1 MRYNKNSGHENLTP
15 LVHIEDINLH
25 EYWQRVAQNK
35 WGIISLA
42 GIVTLIAV
50 FFVYSMTPIF
60 GASATLLID
69 DRQAKVIS
77 VDDIYGID
85 SSKRE
90 YFLTQIEILK
100 SRELIKKVVH
110 KLSLNNHP
118 EFSENQQNN
127 ANFLKS
133 VWGKI
138 LFFFSPE
145 KIKQTDE
152 MASQIKE
159 KKLINQILDRLSVSG
174 ITNTQLIKITFEA
187 SDPELAAMIANAVG
201 ALYIKSQLDTH
212 IQINQQASSWLTER
226 MTELRK
232 IVNTSEQ
239 NLQLYRERFSL
250 VDVHGVRTLAA
261 DELSKTTAQ
270 FIEARSRRLE
280 AENDYKQIDILKNEP
295 IEKLD
300 SVPAV
305 LQDSLIKSLKEA
317 VAEAERNQAELVNR
331 YGPDHPKMIASES
344 KLTVAINNLRQQILN
359 IISGV
364 EKKYQVAVA
373 NEKDLVEAA
382 EKGKIAIQNINRKEY
397 RLGELEREVETNRQ
411 LYDTFITRY
420 KETNATEGLQSAN
433 GRIVDPAF
441 SPMDPIKPKKLL
453 IVLITFI
460 LSLSLGILLIFILY
474 HLNNRFESADE
485 VENKLKLLALG
496 LIPLFKGKNFKKYD
510 VSRGFLNNS
519 DTVFSEAI
527 RTIRTSIL
535 LSDEHDKS
543 KVIAVTSSLP
553 GEGKTTIAMNLA
565 FSLGKMENI
574 LLIDADMRKSS
585 IGKFSLLPLQSAGLA
600 DLLEGTAGVDDC
612 IHQLEFDGID
622 LLPAGK
628 SPLNP
633 LELLSSRRF
642 NYIIDGLAKHYD
654 RIIIDSAPIN
664 LVSDGL
670 VIARHADAVLFVVK
684 ADSTTHSD
692 AMSAVSRLINVNAPL
707 FGAILNK
714 ANLNKMVKYGD
725 NYNYGSRYIQPAIK
739 PFSKQI
745 PLLNDSVN

>member
-25 EYWQRVAQNK
+25 EYWQRIAQNK

-42 GIVTLIAV
+42 SIITLMAV

-60 GASATLLID
+60 DASATLLVD

-110 KLSLNNHP
+110 NLSLNNHP

-133 VWGKI
+133 VWQKI
-138 LFFFSPE
+138 LLFFPLKE
-145 KIKQTDE
+145 IKKTDE
-152 MASQIKE
+152 MINQIKE
-159 KKLINQILDRLSVSG
+159 KKLINQISDRLSVSG

-187 SDPELAAMIANAVG
+187 SDPELAAMVANTVG
-201 ALYIKSQLDTH
+201 DLYIKSQLDTH

-232 IVNTSEQ
+232 IVNASEQ
-239 NLQLYRERFSL
+239 NLQSYRERFNL
-250 VDVHGVRTLAA
+250 IDVHGVRTLAA
-261 DELSKTTAQ
+261 DELSKTMAK

-280 AENDYKQIDILKNEP
+280 AENDHKQIDILQNEP

-317 VAEAERNQAELVNR
+317 VAEAERNQAELAKR

-344 KLTVAINNLRQQILN
+344 KLTVARNNLRQQILN

-373 NEKDLVEAA
+373 NEKDLIDAA

-441 SPMDPIKPKKLL
+441 SAMEPIKPKKLL

-460 LSLSLGILLIFILY
+460 LSLSFGILLTFILY
-474 HLNNRFESADE
+474 HLNNRFESADK
-485 VENKLKLLALG
+485 VENKLKLLTLG
-496 LIPLFKGKNFKKYD
+496 LVPLLKGKNFKKYD

-519 DTVFSEAI
+519 DAVFSEAI

-535 LSDEHDKS
+535 LSDEHNKS

-565 FSLGKMENI
+565 FSLGQMENI

-585 IGKFSLLPLQSAGLA
+585 TGKFSLLPLQSAGLA

-612 IHQLEFDGID
+612 IHQLEFDEID

-642 NYIIDGLAKHYD
+642 NYVIDGLAKHYD

-692 AMSAVSRLINVNAPL
+692 AMSAVSRLINVSAPL

-714 ANLNKMVKYGD
+714 VNLNKIVKYGD

-739 PFSKQI
+739 PFSKKI

>member
-1 MRYNKNSGHENLTP
+1 MSYNQNSDHTNLTP
-15 LVHIEDINLH
+15 LVHVQDINLH

-42 GIVTLIAV
+42 SIITLMAV

-60 GASATLLID
+60 GASATLLVE
-69 DRQAKVIS
+69 DRQAKIIS

-85 SSKRE
+85 TSKRE

-100 SRELIKKVVH
+100 SRELIKKVIH
-110 KLSLNNHP
+110 KLDLNDHP
-118 EFSENQQNN
+118 EFSGKSQNN
-127 ANFLKS
+127 TNFLKTI
-133 VWGKI
+133 WHKI
-138 LFFFSPE
+138 LFVFSPE
-145 KIKQTDE
+145 EMKQTGAVGD
-152 MASQIKE
+152 QIKE
-159 KKLINQILDRLSVSG
+159 NQLINQILDRLSVSG

-187 SDPELAAMIANAVG
+187 SDPELAATIANTIG
-201 ALYIKSQLDTH
+201 DLYIKSQLDAH
-212 IQINQQASSWLTER
+212 MEINQQASSWLTER

-232 IVNTSEQ
+232 TVDTSEK
-239 NLQLYRERFSL
+239 NLQSYRERFNL

-261 DELSKTTAQ
+261 DELSKTTAK

-280 AENDYKQIDILKNEP
+280 AENDYKQADILKNEP

-305 LQDSLIKSLKEA
+305 LDDSLVKSLKEA
-317 VAEAERNQAELVNR
+317 VAEAERNQAELAKR
-331 YGPDHPKMIASES
+331 YGPDHPKMVASES
-344 KLTVAINNLRQQILN
+344 KLTAAKNNLSQQVSNVIFG
-359 IISGV
+359 I

-382 EKGKIAIQNINRKEY
+382 EKGKIAIQDINRKEY
-397 RLGELEREVETNRQ
+397 RLGELEREVEANRQ

-441 SPMDPIKPKKLL
+441 APMKPIKPKKSL

-460 LSLSLGILLIFILY
+460 LSLSLGILLTFVLY

-485 VENKLKLLALG
+485 IQNKLNLLTLG
-496 LIPLFKGKNFKKYD
+496 LVPLFKMKNFKQYN
-510 VSRGFLNNS
+510 VSRSFLSNS
-519 DTVFSEAI
+519 DSVFSEAI

-535 LSDEHDKS
+535 LSDEHNKS

-565 FSLGKMENI
+565 FSLGQMENV

-600 DLLEGTAGVDDC
+600 DLLEGTAGVADC
-612 IHQLEFDGID
+612 IHRLEFDGID

-642 NYIIDGLAKHYD
+642 NHVISGLAKHYD

-670 VIARHADAVLFVVK
+670 VLARHADAVLFVVK
-684 ADSTTHSD
+684 ADSTTHND

-714 ANLNKMVKYGD
+714 VNLNKIVKYGA
-725 NYNYGSRYIQPAIK
+725 NYNYGSRYVQPAIK

-745 PLLNDSVN
+745 PLLNDPIN